1 MRLSDHYAVPSG
13 AALLYDFVNTL
24 DERHYVADGVRLEGS
39 DALATPALL
48 ADWLERHGL
57 NEGLDA
63 AKWQYAVALRHALR
77 SYLGLSPRARVAAAP
92 ALDAAASAYPL
103 KVATDADGGVV
114 LVPQAGSD
122 TLAIVL
128 VQLHALAAA
137 GQLDRLK
144 TCADSDCRWI
154 FLDRS
159 KPGSRRWCSST
170 GCGNRQK
177 TRAYRARRGG
187 GDAAIVSGGET
198 RPA

>member
-1 MRLSDHYAVPSG
+1 MRLSDHYAVPPG

-24 DERHYVADGVRLEGS
+24 DERHYVADGARLEGS

-48 ADWLERHGL
+48 GDWLGRHGM
-57 NEGLDA
+57 NERADA
-63 AKWQYAVALRHALR
+63 ARWQDAIVLRGALR
-77 SYLGLSPRARVAAAP
+77 SYLELPPRERVAAGSAFN
-92 ALDAAASAYPL
+92 AAASAYVL
-103 KVATDADGGVV
+103 KVATDADGGVT
-114 LVPQAGSD
+114 LVPLEGAD
-122 TLAIVL
+122 TLGMIL

-144 TCADSDCRWI
+144 TCADPDCRWI

-177 TRAYRARRGG
+177 TRAYRARRSGG
-187 GDAAIVSGGET
+187 IPAVSGDET
-198 RPA
+198 D